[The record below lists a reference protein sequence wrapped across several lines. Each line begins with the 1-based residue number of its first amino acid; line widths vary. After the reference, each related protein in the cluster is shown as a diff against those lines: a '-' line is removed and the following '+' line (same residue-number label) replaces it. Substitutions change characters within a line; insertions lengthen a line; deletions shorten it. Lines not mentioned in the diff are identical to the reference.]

1 MQHARDLRPSSPAA
15 ATVARN
21 RLVILRLRM
30 KMMRRN
36 ASVSASGQERIST
49 EMLYVNA
56 LLSSQLRHCACTL
69 ILQCKRVCKR
79 PGTNLSGAAVRQC
92 YAEFVVGSDE
102 PPADFVEF
110 DLSETERVLQDAS
123 SRL

>member
-1 MQHARDLRPSSPAA
+1 MSAR
-15 ATVARN
+15 
-21 RLVILRLRM
+21 
-30 KMMRRN
+30 
-36 ASVSASGQERIST
+36 GQERIST

-56 LLSSQLRHCACTL
+56 LLSSLLDQIAAAETLCLYSHFAMQALLLYTCTSRFEEE
-69 ILQCKRVCKR
+69 CKRVCKR
-79 PGTNLSGAAVRQC
+79 PGTNLSGAAVREC
-92 YAEFVVGSDE
+92 CAEFVVGSDE